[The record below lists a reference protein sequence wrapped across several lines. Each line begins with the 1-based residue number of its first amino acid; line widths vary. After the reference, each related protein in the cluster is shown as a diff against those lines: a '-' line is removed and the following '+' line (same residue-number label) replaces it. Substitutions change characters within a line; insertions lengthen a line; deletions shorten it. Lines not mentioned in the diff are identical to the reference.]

1 MSWVG
6 GDSAWAEPPTPA
18 SDARTALHVAVAP
31 AWSPVGARARLSQA
45 ATSFSAHSSRAEATV
60 SSDTVEDGVP
70 TAAAGDDRGVAGA
83 ELPDGSWACRSV
95 GASAAARS
103 LARSESTWDL
113 KISSSRTAV
122 TLALS
127 VASPMWRLSHC
138 RSTCLRM
145 SCRRCLHAE
154 AERVGVHRSS
164 PRAPDHTTFSS
175 WMSSA
180 SVQSRRPDSDLC
192 LRPRRSC
199 SASSP

>member
-6 GDSAWAEPPTPA
+6 GDSAWAEPTTPA

-103 LARSESTWDL
+103 LARSASTSAWKD
-113 KISSSRTAV
+113 SSSRTAM

-127 VASPMWRLSHC
+127 VASPVWRLSHC
-138 RSTCLRM
+138 GSTWLAM
-145 SCRRCLHAE
+145 SCSRLLHALGV
-154 AERVGVHRSS
+154 RVGMNRSR

-180 SVQSRRPDSDLC
+180 SVQSRRPDSDLR

>member
-1 MSWVG
+1 MSLRPIP
-6 GDSAWAEPPTPA
+6 AACPPWPGRGL
-18 SDARTALHVAVAP
+18 RT
-31 AWSPVGARARLSQA
+31 RCARLQPGPEARPEESA
-45 ATSFSAHSSRAEATV
+45 ALC
-60 SSDTVEDGVP
+60 

-83 ELPDGSWACRSV
+83 GLSDGSWACRSV

-103 LARSESTWDL
+103 VALSASTSAWKD
-113 KISSSRTAV
+113 SSSRTAV
-122 TLALS
+122 TLAVS

-145 SCRRCLHAE
+145 SCSRCLHAE

-180 SVQSRRPDSDLC
+180 SVQSRRPDSDLR

-199 SASSP
+199 SAFSP